1 MSYNQNILIEVE
13 RHILLHHKQILGYY
27 RGATKYKAEPKAV
40 LKWNKL
46 VDLYWKSSGMCKIGD
61 RK

>member
-27 RGATKYKAEPKAV
+27 RSGYKKKPKAL

-46 VDLYWKSSGMCKIGD
+46 VDLYWKSSGMWKIGD
-61 RK
+61 RE